1 MTPRTILFPTDFS
14 GRCDRARDRAIQLAS
29 EWRAH
34 LVLLHVQRDP
44 DPADMLDGLQAAES
58 RLHARLRAE
67 VADPD
72 IPVETR
78 LATGAVSQAVLEAS
92 TACGAD
98 LIVTGISRHD
108 DIGDF
113 LIGTTVER
121 MIRHAHAPV
130 LIVKEKTQHHYRRV
144 LVATDFSGC
153 SAQALRT
160 AMAAFPA
167 AEITLVHAYHVPL
180 EALRGREG
188 PAAALQARIA
198 YDLDAFLDRTDLPAD
213 ARDRLDI
220 NVDYGEVCEVVRN
233 HVKLSETDLAVIG
246 THGRSALTVAVL
258 GSTARALLSRLD
270 CDVLLVRQQPQADAA
285 V

>member
-98 LIVTGISRHD
+98 LIAVSYTH
-108 DIGDF
+108 
-113 LIGTTVER
+113 LTLPTTPYV
-121 MIRHAHAPV
+121 
-130 LIVKEKTQHHYRRV
+130 
-144 LVATDFSGC
+144 
-153 SAQALRT
+153 
-160 AMAAFPA
+160 
-167 AEITLVHAYHVPL
+167 
-180 EALRGREG
+180 
-188 PAAALQARIA
+188 
-198 YDLDAFLDRTDLPAD
+198 
-213 ARDRLDI
+213 
-220 NVDYGEVCEVVRN
+220 
-233 HVKLSETDLAVIG
+233 
-246 THGRSALTVAVL
+246 
-258 GSTARALLSRLD
+258 
-270 CDVLLVRQQPQADAA
+270 
-285 V
+285 

>member
-1 MTPRTILFPTDFS
+1 
-14 GRCDRARDRAIQLAS
+14 
-29 EWRAH
+29 
-34 LVLLHVQRDP
+34 
-44 DPADMLDGLQAAES
+44 MLDGLQAAES

-144 LVATDFSGC
+144 LAVRRQNIWRRSRRRLAECCPRLVVDIKRRACGAASADIRWSVA
-153 SAQALRT
+153 
-160 AMAAFPA
+160 
-167 AEITLVHAYHVPL
+167 
-180 EALRGREG
+180 
-188 PAAALQARIA
+188 
-198 YDLDAFLDRTDLPAD
+198 
-213 ARDRLDI
+213 
-220 NVDYGEVCEVVRN
+220 
-233 HVKLSETDLAVIG
+233 
-246 THGRSALTVAVL
+246 
-258 GSTARALLSRLD
+258 
-270 CDVLLVRQQPQADAA
+270 
-285 V
+285 